1 MVSLKK
7 KHNLRIFKLTLFAI
21 LFVSFS
27 YPVFAQLTHIDHVTV
42 VKEFIEKIKNNDR
55 QSIAAQVIYPFRRDY
70 PVKRIKNE
78 AEFVARFDEVFDQ
91 NLKNIIL
98 KSSPRRDWSQVGW
111 RGIMLNQGDLWIDEA
126 GDLISVNYET
136 SKTKSLKKTLIERDK
151 GWLFEP
157 LRNYEFPVYQIKTK
171 THIIRIDEM
180 KGGVY
185 RYSSWK
191 NGRKMS
197 EKPDLLIEK
206 GEKIIEG
213 TAGSTRYVFKND
225 GHEFEINFEVE
236 EEGIEA
242 ILTIT
247 KDEETLS
254 EQNAVFLNY

>member
-1 MVSLKK
+1 MKTIKISLAV
-7 KHNLRIFKLTLFAI
+7 IFTF
-21 LFVSFS
+21 FS
-27 YPVFAQLTHIDHVTV
+27 AATFAQLKDVDHVTM
-42 VKEFIEKIKNNDR
+42 VKEFIENIRTNNK
-55 QSIAAQVIYPFRRDY
+55 QAIAAHVIYPFGREY
-70 PVKRIKNE
+70 PLKRIKTE
-78 AEFVARFDEVFDQ
+78 AEFVTRFDEVFDQ
-91 NLKNIIL
+91 NLKNIII
-98 KSSPRRDWSQVGW
+98 KSNPKKDWTQMGW

-126 GDLISVNYET
+126 GDLIGVNYET
-136 SKTKSLKKTLIERDK
+136 LKTKNLKKSLIERDK
-151 GWLFEP
+151 SWLQES
-157 LRNYEFPVYQIKTK
+157 LRNFERPVCQIKTK

-206 GEKIIEG
+206 GEKIVEG
-213 TAGSTRYVFKND
+213 TSRSTHFIFKNE
-225 GHEFEINFEVE
+225 GHEFEINFAIE
-236 EEGIEA
+236 EEGIDA